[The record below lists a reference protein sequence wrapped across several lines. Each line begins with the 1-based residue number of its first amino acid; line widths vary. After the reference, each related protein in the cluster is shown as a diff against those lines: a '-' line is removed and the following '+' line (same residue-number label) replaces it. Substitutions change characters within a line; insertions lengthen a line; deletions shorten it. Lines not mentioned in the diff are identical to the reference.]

1 MPLSRRSQGI
11 FIGVLRTGDGSD
23 RVGSKKVP
31 EEMSDFDHRAAAG
44 GNFGLGKGRSAE
56 GAHFMKLSWHPALQ
70 ICLYMNESTFWD
82 YILSV
87 RRQ

>member
-23 RVGSKKVP
+23 RSKKVP

-56 GAHFMKLSWHPALQ
+56 GAHFMKLSWHPALH
-70 ICLYMNESTFWD
+70 ICLYMNESNFWE

-87 RRQ
+87 RSQ